1 MAILEIRGLK
11 VYYHTLSG
19 IVRAVDGVSLSIDKG
34 EWLSIV
40 GESGSGKST
49 LALSIPRLIMPPGRI
64 VEGRIIY
71 SGVDLLGLAD
81 DEVRRYRGREVGMV
95 FQDPTAY
102 LDPYRT
108 VGSQIAEALL
118 EHGLAFDRR
127 EAEALTGD
135 ALELVGIPRDRASV
149 YPHQLSGGQRQRV
162 AIAAAVALEPKILI
176 ADEPTTALD
185 VVVQAKIMDLMKR
198 LQEERGL
205 TVLLVTHDIG
215 LAAEYSDRI
224 AVMYAGELVEVGPAV
239 EVVSHPIHPYTEM
252 LVNSV
257 PDPWEDREIKP
268 IPGSPPDLR
277 NPPPGCRF
285 HPRCPLRQSVCTAT
299 EPTLKRV
306 DGGRSHSCLIR

>member
-1 MAILEIRGLK
+1 MAVLDIQDLK
-11 VYYHTLSG
+11 VHYYTLTG
-19 IVRAVDGVSLSIDKG
+19 IVRAVDGVSLSVNKG
-34 EWLSIV
+34 EWISIV

-64 VEGRIIY
+64 VGGRILY
-71 SGVDLLGLAD
+71 SGVDLLSLAG
-81 DEVRRYRGREVGMV
+81 EELRRYRGREIGMV

-108 VGSQIAEALL
+108 VGSQIAESLL
-118 EHGLAFDRR
+118 EHGLASSGS
-127 EAEALTGD
+127 EAESMAGD

-185 VVVQAKIMDLMKR
+185 VVVQAKIMDLMKK

-205 TVLLVTHDIG
+205 TVMLVTHDIG

-224 AVMYAGELVEVGPAV
+224 AVMYAGELVEIGPA
-239 EVVSHPIHPYTEM
+239 EDVVSNPIHPYTEM
-252 LVNSV
+252 LIKSV
-257 PDPWEDREIKP
+257 PDPWEDREVKP

-285 HPRCPLRQSVCTAT
+285 HPRCPLRQPLCTNT
-299 EPTLKRV
+299 RPSLRMV
-306 DGGRSHSCLIR
+306 DGGRGHSCLVR